1 MSWKTFIE
9 TLGAMAFGITV
20 SLTFAACLFLVA
32 LGLERVWQALIL
44 AKWKAK
50 NTSTVLRPP
59 SPQRGEGD
67 DDDGIDG
74 GVGGAPACP

>member
-32 LGLERVWQALIL
+32 LGLERVWQALIV
-44 AKWKAK
+44 AKRKAK
-50 NTSTVLRPP
+50 STSSVLRPS
-59 SPQRGEGD
+59 SPQRGEGERGD
-67 DDDGIDG
+67 DDDG

>member
-1 MSWKTFIE
+1 MSWKIFIE

-20 SLTFAACLFLVA
+20 SLIFAACLFLVA
-32 LGLERVWQALIL
+32 LGLERVWQALIV
-44 AKWKAK
+44 AKRKAK
-50 NTSTVLRPP
+50 NNASSLRPS